1 MDKEA
6 IQQLEKQV
14 DELLGIGRRSREE
27 NKLLKTQQ
35 ATLLAERAQLI
46 EKTNLARN
54 KIDSMIDRLKAMDD
68 EL

>member
-1 MDKEA
+1 MEKEA

-14 DELLGIGRRSREE
+14 DELLSIGRRTREE

-35 ATLLAERAQLI
+35 AALLAERAQLI

>member
-1 MDKEA
+1 MEKEA

-14 DELLGIGRRSREE
+14 DELLGIGRRTREE

-35 ATLLAERAQLI
+35 AALLAERAQLI

>member
-14 DELLGIGRRSREE
+14 DELLSNGRRSREE
-27 NKLLKTQQ
+27 NKLLITQQ
-35 ATLLAERAQLI
+35 AALLAERAQLI